1 MTPGHPPPTDMTTPG
16 DHSLSKSDIIFFT
29 LMGFGLLLSLIYT
42 CYTVFTSEGDSE
54 GDSEGYTREPKSTGP
69 PYYSTTAKLD
79 SNCVICLENF
89 KQGDRCRVL
98 PTCKHMFHDH
108 CVDAWLNTA
117 KRCPTCRTPHSPKE
131 IISFER
137 GMTVANV
144 V

>member
-1 MTPGHPPPTDMTTPG
+1 MTPGHPLPTDLTTPG
-16 DHSLSKSDIIFFT
+16 DHISKTYTISFT
-29 LMGFGLLLSLIYT
+29 LMGFVL
-42 CYTVFTSEGDSE
+42 TSDGDYE
-54 GDSEGYTREPKSTGP
+54 GDSEGYTREPKSTGS